1 MQIHFFRLDLWI
13 WLIYCFIKEH
23 FHILSRMRRMR
34 TEKRTKYVFEMHLIQ
49 CNNDSNNSQKNDV
62 QNVGL
67 IWCPM
72 DLLWKKSMK
81 KEHSIFINF
90 KYVEI
95 RRREE
100 TVSRERKRRRNV
112 ASLIDEVD
120 RNFKGKWQDRRDL
133 SSNEST

>member
-1 MQIHFFRLDLWI
+1 MSVSSDIQWI
-13 WLIYCFIKEH
+13 CYERNRW
-23 FHILSRMRRMR
+23 R
-34 TEKRTKYVFEMHLIQ
+34 
-49 CNNDSNNSQKNDV
+49 
-62 QNVGL
+62 
-67 IWCPM
+67 
-72 DLLWKKSMK
+72 KK
-81 KEHSIFINF
+81 HRIFINF

-133 SSNEST
+133 SSNE